1 MRHKIIEIVCWNA
14 RDPETPLEDAMRP
27 TSPLLQS
34 RLAASLFLLAS
45 PVLSQNVEPHP
56 QTIPLR
62 CEQGDC
68 PLLKGYPQTAGIR
81 IGFVR
86 LKPGETV
93 GWRTTASQEES
104 LVILDGKGKAL
115 SDGEAGQPFVA
126 PALVYIPPSTR
137 HNVEN
142 TGKQPL
148 VYIYVVAPVVEKKD
162 RKTGAKGQMP

>member
-137 HNVEN
+137 HNVE
-142 TGKQPL
+142 KH
-148 VYIYVVAPVVEKKD
+148 
-162 RKTGAKGQMP
+162 GQTAAGLHICCCACR